1 MLDNLS
7 IQSENNRNNNPL
19 LPNFIRACIIGKS
32 GCGKTNL
39 LLNLLLNDFGDIPI
53 LDYNHLYLFGKSLH
67 QPEYQLLVNALKNK
81 IPRYII
87 RDLIKNKLTNNKIIK
102 KIGTR
107 LEYNNIIIV

>member
-39 LLNLLLNDFGDIPI
+39 LLNLLLNDFVSHLIYI
-53 LDYNHLYLFGKSLH
+53 TFLDFNHLYLFNKCLH
-67 QPEYQLLVNALKNK
+67 Q
-81 IPRYII
+81 
-87 RDLIKNKLTNNKIIK
+87 
-102 KIGTR
+102 
-107 LEYNNIIIV
+107 